1 MTNTEEDLKARIE
14 LVEQHI
20 RSENLHDLEAIMGT
34 FGEDARYDDEPWG
47 DHRVGR
53 DGVRSYYEEMIQALP
68 DLQIDVRRRHVS
80 DEHIILEVEIS
91 GTHTGKWR
99 GLPGTGRR
107 VRFPLCAVYSFDA
120 NQKLAGEKIYYDRA
134 TCLSQIGL
142 FHEPGTDLGRITT
155 PLFHPFTV
163 VRAMLRS
170 LFDKGAQ

>member
-1 MTNTEEDLKARIE
+1 MIKAEEDLKARIE

-20 RSENLHDLEAIMGT
+20 RSENLHDIEAIMGT
-34 FGEDARYDDEPWG
+34 FGEDARYDDEPCG

-68 DLQIDVRRRHVS
+68 DLQIDVQRRQVS
-80 DEHIILEVEIS
+80 YEHTILEIVIS

-99 GLPGTGRR
+99 GLPGTGCR
-107 VRFPLCAVYSFDA
+107 VRSPLCAVYSFDA

-142 FHEPGTDLGRITT
+142 FHEPGTDLGRFTT
-155 PLFHPFTV
+155 PLFI
-163 VRAMLRS
+163 RLR
-170 LFDKGAQ
+170 L